1 MAVGAFPYGL
11 FLLPTRCFQMN
22 NEELNKLLDLEGGS
36 LPSFGFEST
45 TKAPEAS
52 PTALKLDQWSLRKG
66 NELLAESP
74 RLRKLNLS
82 AACVSDLHAAAFLP
96 NPELEDSCKD
106 PLRREFIQ
114 ELINTPDY
122 QSLHASTKLNTV
134 ASEIAA
140 CSFAEQFHL
149 LEARVPNPSQPSKP
163 EGLDVAVIASASRA
177 SKDAADGVAEL
188 ESVTQA
194 MGMGPGEPGSSD
206 VNDIAS
212 AFKAVRSNPAL
223 LRICSLAGRYRQ
235 LAQGLQKAR
244 SKNGFEEATG
254 LENGGDISRLIPSEL
269 MRLGIPELEI
279 DFLRRFAERQ
289 CLCREFESTE
299 KVGLGPIVIVI
310 DSSGS
315 MVGHRNEN
323 AKAIA
328 LTLAWIARKQG
339 RWCGL
344 VAFSGGTGHRVLS
357 LSPDRWN
364 QVDLLDWLASFL
376 GCGSDQDVPVR
387 EMPAIFTEIGAPAG
401 KTDLIYITDAE
412 LSISQKKATEFKTWK
427 ASVQARLISLV
438 LNTEPGDLKSISD
451 EVHIISSLDPNE
463 MGIKKVFSL

>member
-1 MAVGAFPYGL
+1 
-11 FLLPTRCFQMN
+11 MN
-22 NEELNKLLDLEGGS
+22 NDELNKLLDLDGGS
-36 LPSFGFEST
+36 LPSLGSEST
-45 TKAPEAS
+45 FKAPEAS

-66 NELLAESP
+66 NELLVESP

-96 NPELEDSCKD
+96 NPELEDSCRD
-106 PLRREFIQ
+106 PLRKEFIQ
-114 ELINTPDY
+114 ELLSTPTY
-122 QSLHASTKLNTV
+122 QSLHESTKLNTV
-134 ASEIAA
+134 AAEIAA

-149 LEARVPNPSQPSKP
+149 LAARAPDPSQPSKP
-163 EGLDVAVIASASRA
+163 EGCDVAVIASASRA
-177 SKDAADGVAEL
+177 AKDAVEGVQEL

-194 MGMGPGEPGSSD
+194 MGMGAGEPGSSD
-206 VNDIAS
+206 VSAIAS
-212 AFKAVRSNPAL
+212 VFKAARSNKAL
-223 LRICSLAGRYRQ
+223 MRICALAGRYKQ
-235 LAQGLQKAR
+235 LAQGLHKAR
-244 SKNGFEEATG
+244 SKNGFEEVTG
-254 LENGGDISRLIPSEL
+254 LESGGDISRLVPSEL
-269 MRLGIPELEI
+269 MKLGIPELEL
-279 DFLRRFAERQ
+279 DFLRRFVEKQ
-289 CLCREFESTE
+289 TLCREFDAAE
-299 KVGLGPIVIVI
+299 KIGLGPIVIVI

-315 MVGHRNEN
+315 MVGHRNES

-357 LSPDRWN
+357 LPPERWN
-364 QVDLLDWLASFL
+364 QVDLLDWLQSFL
-376 GCGSDQDVPVR
+376 GGGSDQDVPVG
-387 EMPAIFTEIGAPAG
+387 EMAAIFKEIGAPVG
-401 KTDLIYITDAE
+401 NTDLIYVTDAE
-412 LSISQKKATEFKTWK
+412 LRISDKKASAFKDWK

>member
-1 MAVGAFPYGL
+1 MS
-11 FLLPTRCFQMN
+11 N
-22 NEELNKLLDLEGGS
+22 DELNKLFDLERGS
-36 LPSFGFEST
+36 LPSFGFET
-45 TKAPEAS
+45 MPKAQES
-52 PTALKLDQWSLRKG
+52 SLTALKLDNWSLRKG
-66 NELLAESP
+66 AELLKESP

-96 NPELEDSCKD
+96 NPELEDSCSD
-106 PLRREFIQ
+106 PLRRGFIQ
-114 ELINTPDY
+114 ELINTPAY
-122 QSLHASTKLNTV
+122 QSLHESTKLNTV
-134 ASEIAA
+134 AAEIAA

-149 LEARVPNPSQPSKP
+149 LEARAPDPSQPSKP
-163 EGLDVAVIASASRA
+163 EGLDVVVIASASRA
-177 SKDAADGVAEL
+177 AKDAVEGVQEL

-206 VNDIAS
+206 VSAIAS
-212 AFKAVRSNPAL
+212 AFKAARSNKAL
-223 LRICSLAGRYRQ
+223 MRICVMAGKYKQ
-235 LAQGLQKAR
+235 LAQGLHKAR
-244 SKNGFEEATG
+244 SKNGFEEVTG
-254 LENGGDISRLIPSEL
+254 LESGGDISRLVPSEL
-269 MRLGIPELEI
+269 MKLGIPELEL
-279 DFLRRFAERQ
+279 DLMRRLVERQ
-289 CLCREFESTE
+289 CLCREFEAQE
-299 KVGLGPIVIVI
+299 RVGLGPVVLVV
-310 DSSGS
+310 DESGS
-315 MVGHRNEN
+315 MVGHRNES

-357 LSPDRWN
+357 LPPERWK
-364 QVDLLDWLASFL
+364 QVDLLDWLQSFL
-376 GCGSDQDVPVR
+376 GGGSDQDVPVG
-387 EMPAIFTEIGAPAG
+387 EMAAIFKEIGAPVG

-427 ASVQARLISLV
+427 ASVKAKLFSLV